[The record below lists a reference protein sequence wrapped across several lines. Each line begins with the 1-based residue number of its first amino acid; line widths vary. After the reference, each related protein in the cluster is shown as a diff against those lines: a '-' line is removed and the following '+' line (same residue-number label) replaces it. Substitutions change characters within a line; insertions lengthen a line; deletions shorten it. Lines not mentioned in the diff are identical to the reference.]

1 MLTPLKKIIMMTLCH
16 MSMTRQRFI
25 VELRITIPR
34 KFMNVLSNLHR
45 IRLVP
50 HYTITVIIIM
60 SNHEDD
66 RPIEHCGFKIIV
78 IIMSTPSGHLHKAQ
92 CNHTLLQCHHHF
104 RAAVSTIIH
113 RSASH
118 HPFCHH
124 HHHLNIISRQEQQH
138 Q

>member
-1 MLTPLKKIIMMTLCH
+1 MPTPLKKIMTHPCL

-25 VELRITIPR
+25 VELLITIPR

-45 IRLVP
+45 IKLGP
-50 HYTITVIIIM
+50 HYIIAVIIIM
-60 SNHEDD
+60 NNSHDDD
-66 RPIEHCGFKIIV
+66 RPIEHYGSKI

-104 RAAVSTIIH
+104 KAAVSIIVH
-113 RSASH
+113 RSPSH
-118 HPFCHH
+118 HLFCHH
-124 HHHLNIISRQEQQH
+124 LHHLNIIISRQLQH

>member
-1 MLTPLKKIIMMTLCH
+1 MPTPLKKIIMMTLCH

-25 VELRITIPR
+25 VELRITTPGR
-34 KFMNVLSNLHR
+34 FTNVRSNLHQ

-50 HYTITVIIIM
+50 HYIITVIIIM
-60 SNHEDD
+60 NNHEDD
-66 RPIEHCGFKIIV
+66 RPIEHCGFKIII

-104 RAAVSTIIH
+104 KAAVSTIVH

-118 HPFCHH
+118 HPFYRRHH
-124 HHHLNIISRQEQQH
+124 HNIISRQEQQH